1 MKRDLTHKVI
11 LISGGSSGIGR
22 ATALAC
28 AWAGMNVS
36 IMARRTSKLEAV
48 AKQVSDLNRK
58 AHFFTGNVAD
68 GGDVKRWVEEADGV
82 FGRVDA
88 VYANAGYGMVC
99 PAMDMTVDE
108 QRAMFDVN
116 YFGTVHLLREAM
128 PYLATTKDGL
138 KHMLI
143 CSSCLSELGPP
154 GSGVY
159 AATKAAQD
167 MLAQSMRAE
176 LAPEG
181 FSVTS
186 VHPVGTRTE
195 FFEQAKRMSPP
206 EGAGGSEESSR
217 GGGTAG
223 GISVGG
229 GRIEPPDFFM
239 QDAEKV
245 AKRIVGAL
253 RRPCAEVWP
262 MRTARLIAALATALP
277 GPTAWALRK
286 GYEKELAKSKPQPK
300 SPPTPVKPA
309 VASGGTKGG

>member
-1 MKRDLTHKVI
+1 MPRDLTGKVI
-11 LISGGSSGIGR
+11 LISGASSGIGR
-22 ATALAC
+22 ATAMAC
-28 AWAGMNVS
+28 AWAGMDVS
-36 IMARRTSKLEAV
+36 VMARRTSKLEAV

-68 GGDVKRWVEEADGV
+68 AGDVKRWVEEADGV
-82 FGRVDA
+82 FGRIDA
-88 VYANAGYGMVC
+88 VYANAGYGFVC
-99 PAMDMTVDE
+99 PAMDMAVDE
-108 QRAMFDVN
+108 QRAMFEVN

-128 PYLATTKDGL
+128 PYLATTRDGL

-176 LAPEG
+176 LAHEG

-195 FFEQAKRMSPP
+195 FFEQAKRQT
-206 EGAGGSEESSR
+206 AEEH
-217 GGGTAG
+217 A
-223 GISVGG
+223 
-229 GRIEPPDFFM
+229 GRIDPPDFFM

-286 GYEKELAKSKPQPK
+286 GYEKELAKARSKSAS
-300 SPPTPVKPA
+300 SPPPA
-309 VASGGTKGG
+309 PKGD

>member
-1 MKRDLTHKVI
+1 
-11 LISGGSSGIGR
+11 
-22 ATALAC
+22 
-28 AWAGMNVS
+28 
-36 IMARRTSKLEAV
+36 
-48 AKQVSDLNRK
+48 
-58 AHFFTGNVAD
+58 TGNVAEP
-68 GGDVKRWVEEADGV
+68 GDVQRWIEEAHGV
-82 FGRVDA
+82 FGRIDA
-88 VYANAGYGMVC
+88 VYANAGYGMTC

-116 YFGTVHLLREAM
+116 YFGTVHLLRGAM
-128 PYLATTKDGL
+128 PYLATTPDGL

-154 GSGVY
+154 ASGVY

-181 FSVTS
+181 FRVTS

-206 EGAGGSEESSR
+206 SPEAVGGSGKSS
-217 GGGTAG
+217 GGGSG
-223 GISVGG
+223 GG
-229 GRIEPPDFFM
+229 GRMEPPDFFM

-253 RRPCAEVWP
+253 RKPCAEVWP

-286 GYEKELAKSKPQPK
+286 GYEKELAKSRPKPPGP
-300 SPPTPVKPA
+300 SEPRPEGSA
-309 VASGGTKGG
+309 

>member
-1 MKRDLTHKVI
+1 MPRDLKNKVI
-11 LISGGSSGIGR
+11 LISGASSGIGR

-28 AWAGMNVS
+28 AWAGMDVS
-36 IMARRTSKLEAV
+36 VMARRTGKLEAV

-58 AHFFTGNVAD
+58 AHFFTGNVAEA
-68 GGDVKRWVEEADGV
+68 GDVKRWVEEADGV
-82 FGRVDA
+82 FGRIDA
-88 VYANAGYGMVC
+88 VYANAGYGFVC

-128 PYLATTKDGL
+128 PYLATTGDGL

-195 FFEQAKRMSPP
+195 FFEQAQRQSAP
-206 EGAGGSEESSR
+206 EQA
-217 GGGTAG
+217 
-223 GISVGG
+223 

-286 GYEKELAKSKPQPK
+286 GYEKEMAKAKGKASV
-300 SPPTPVKPA
+300 PPDSA
-309 VASGGTKGG
+309 GSGVD

>member
-1 MKRDLTHKVI
+1 MKRNLTGKVI
-11 LISGGSSGIGR
+11 LISGASSGIGR

-36 IMARRTSKLEAV
+36 VMARRTGKLEAV

-68 GGDVKRWVEEADGV
+68 GGDVKRWVEEAHGV
-82 FGRVDA
+82 FGRIDA
-88 VYANAGYGMVC
+88 VYANAGYGFVC
-99 PAMDMTVDE
+99 PAMDMAVEE

-128 PYLATTKDGL
+128 PYLATSEDGL

-195 FFEQAKRMSPP
+195 FFEQAKRQSDPDQAARIDPP
-206 EGAGGSEESSR
+206 N
-217 GGGTAG
+217 
-223 GISVGG
+223 
-229 GRIEPPDFFM
+229 FLM

-286 GYEKELAKSKPQPK
+286 GYEKELAKSSAKPQS
-300 SPPTPVKPA
+300 SPQPE
-309 VASGGTKGG
+309 GKGSP